1 MRQLT
6 SAEKGRLIGQL
17 ENGVSV
23 KQGARNFDVTPATVR
38 YWRRRFE
45 EVGNVDRK
53 QGTGLHR
60 ITTRDEDFQIFDAS
74 QRQVGDSFLTARRLA
89 IRLGLDIS
97 HKTIINRLKEV
108 RIHSRRAAKK
118 EVITFVHRYIR
129 NLFARRL
136 QHLPA
141 VTYHRIIFSDE
152 KVRMPPACKLY
163 ITTSL

>member
-1 MRQLT
+1 MW
-6 SAEKGRLIGQL
+6 I
-17 ENGVSV
+17 ENKALDFIV
-23 KQGARNFDVTPATVR
+23 
-38 YWRRRFE
+38 
-45 EVGNVDRK
+45 
-53 QGTGLHR
+53 
-60 ITTRDEDFQIFDAS
+60 TRDEDFQIFDAS
-74 QRQVGDSFLTARRLA
+74 QRQVGDSFLTARRLT

-152 KVRMPPACKLY
+152 KVRMPPACKLF